1 MYGTMFPCYYQTK
14 SCIAVQSR
22 HNATRKA
29 RDEISRASTKISQFF
44 IPAIMTCDMKLTN
57 VKQL

>member
-1 MYGTMFPCYYQTK
+1 MYDTMSSCYCSTK
-14 SCIAVQSR
+14 KLHRCTNIC
-22 HNATRKA
+22 NATRKA
-29 RDEISRASTKISQFF
+29 RDEIFRASTKISQFF